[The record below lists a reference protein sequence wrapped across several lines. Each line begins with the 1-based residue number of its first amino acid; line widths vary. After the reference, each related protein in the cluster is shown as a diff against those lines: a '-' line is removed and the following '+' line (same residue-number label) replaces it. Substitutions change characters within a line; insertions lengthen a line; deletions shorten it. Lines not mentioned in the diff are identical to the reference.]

1 VVPVG
6 RSIAGPVGDVGRRRL
21 SHHGDE
27 KVIYFI
33 YKCNIYLFLFL
44 RFTQSFRS
52 VEEEEMA
59 AAVPEGYA
67 TTRDEATK
75 DYIFQQTMLRV
86 KDPKVSLDFYSRVL
100 GMRCAF
106 FFALPP
112 IFPSSLHLC
121 FLLLHLLFALSIS
134 LLPMLKQ
141 ISIDRSIRDC
151 AGC

>member
-1 VVPVG
+1 
-6 RSIAGPVGDVGRRRL
+6 
-21 SHHGDE
+21 
-27 KVIYFI
+27 
-33 YKCNIYLFLFL
+33 
-44 RFTQSFRS
+44 
-52 VEEEEMA
+52 MA

-100 GMRCAF
+100 GMRYAF

-121 FLLLHLLFALSIS
+121 FLFSIS
-134 LLPMLKQ
+134 SLLSPARFCQ
-141 ISIDRSIRDC
+141 C
-151 AGC
+151 